1 MCRMSW
7 NLEASAS
14 WNPQGLSRPVMGL
27 LLFINEGSSIGT
39 VQFQVCEFSIRG
51 RHKPCAWGMSR
62 FSPHQQT
69 WWGFDYS
76 HHSPWFVQYHIN
88 FYDLISTEQDALS
101 WNQLHFQPK
110 DHERDYIPFLKINL
124 FTPAGLCGSQTLIW
138 RQAWHDSDQWQHTCD
153 HMTITCMVFSRPP
166 SYRTSQSNYRRP
178 WNNDHA
184 SYIHQCRVLKN
195 HGLRVSRSTFCC
207 HDIPNYKLRKCK
219 PQPHHHILSKKRSN
233 YHENETKMIFHCNF
247 VIHFTQKLHHP
258 QSHRISKCST
268 THYSRTAQ

>member
-138 RQAWHDSDQWQHTCD
+138 RQAWHDTDQWQHTRD
-153 HMTITCMVFSRPP
+153 HMTITCMVFNRPP
-166 SYRTSQSNYRRP
+166 SYRTSQSIYGQP

-184 SYIHQCRVLKN
+184 SYIHQRRVLN
-195 HGLRVSRSTFCC
+195 PLT
-207 HDIPNYKLRKCK
+207 PNNLYL
-219 PQPHHHILSKKRSN
+219 
-233 YHENETKMIFHCNF
+233 
-247 VIHFTQKLHHP
+247 
-258 QSHRISKCST
+258 
-268 THYSRTAQ
+268 SRTAPLTSKGCILYIYSTNVDNEYFKHALHFRFFLFKMQFVS